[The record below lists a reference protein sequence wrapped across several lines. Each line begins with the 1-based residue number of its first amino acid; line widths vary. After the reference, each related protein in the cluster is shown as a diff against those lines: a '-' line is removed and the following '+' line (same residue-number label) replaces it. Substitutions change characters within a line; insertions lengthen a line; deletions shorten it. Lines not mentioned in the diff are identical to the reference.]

1 MLCDSVRSG
10 FLIVNSCV
18 KVVLGTFPG
27 FHREDYFTLNRIA
40 LNRF

>member
-1 MLCDSVRSG
+1 MLCDSVRLG
-10 FLIVNSCV
+10 FLVITLRV
-18 KVVLGTFPG
+18 KVVLRTFPG